1 LNDHPIVGE
10 TRSIGLIGAI
20 ELSSNKAKRS
30 RFADSGRVGTICR
43 DHCFNS
49 GLIMRA
55 CWDTMVLAPPF
66 CITTQEIDELVRL
79 ARTALDKTYADVKSE
94 MEIS

>member
-1 LNDHPIVGE
+1 LE
-10 TRSIGLIGAI
+10 LTR
-20 ELSSNKAKRS
+20 NKS
-30 RFADSGRVGTICR
+30 RRERFSEPGRVGTICR

-66 CITTQEIDELVRL
+66 CITKQQIDELVGL
-79 ARTALDKTYADVKSE
+79 ARVAFDKTYKDVMDE
-94 MEIS
+94 MS